1 MVLCPKSQL
10 ATPSIFV
17 DEIIGEAI
25 KGHMQSQSQ
34 CRMFSFQH
42 GSASLSVQQAQQR
55 AQYLYTVDANESY
68 IMYFDQ
74 TALSTS
80 PYVAIVAEC
89 DDTSSPVLL
98 NYLIRQDLCCK
109 FRIC

>member
-1 MVLCPKSQL
+1 MFCLRSLL
-10 ATPSIFV
+10 ATPHIFV

-42 GSASLSVQQAQQR
+42 SSSSLSVQQAQQK

-68 IMYFDQ
+68 IMYLIKQFCHHRRMLPLL
-74 TALSTS
+74 LSVMTS
-80 PYVAIVAEC
+80 
-89 DDTSSPVLL
+89 LL
-98 NYLIRQDLCCK
+98 QCC
-109 FRIC
+109 

>member
-1 MVLCPKSQL
+1 MLCLRSLL
-10 ATPSIFV
+10 ATPHIFV

-42 GSASLSVQQAQQR
+42 SSSSLSVQQAQQK
-55 AQYLYTVDANESY
+55 AQYLYTVDANEGY

-74 TALSTS
+74 TVLSSS

-89 DDTSSPVLL
+89 DDTSTPVLL

-109 FRIC
+109 FRCC